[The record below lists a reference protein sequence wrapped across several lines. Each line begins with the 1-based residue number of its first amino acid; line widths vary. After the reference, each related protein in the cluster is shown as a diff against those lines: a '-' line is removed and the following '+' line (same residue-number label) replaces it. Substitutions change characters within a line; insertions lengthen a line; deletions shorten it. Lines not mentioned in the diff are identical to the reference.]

1 MELFKSVISHQSQG
15 LVRACLPRGNFAVTL
30 GVKGLIVQPKGFP
43 RYVEEYCLRIY
54 LSPTTLFCPTIPR
67 RKSEIISTVYIG
79 DLQSQGHFY
88 SSCRI
93 ASINNVHYWFMR
105 QMSFIRKLNGDRR
118 DHKLPPLDL

>member
-1 MELFKSVISHQSQG
+1 MELFKSVISYQSQG
-15 LVRACLPRGNFAVTL
+15 LVRACLPRGNFAVTYRRERIDCPAYRL
-30 GVKGLIVQPKGFP
+30 PQVRGGI
-43 RYVEEYCLRIY
+43 LRIY

-67 RKSEIISTVYIG
+67 RKSEIISTVCIG

-93 ASINNVHYWFMR
+93 TSINNVHYWLMR
-105 QMSFIRKLNGDRR
+105 QISFSRKLNGDRR